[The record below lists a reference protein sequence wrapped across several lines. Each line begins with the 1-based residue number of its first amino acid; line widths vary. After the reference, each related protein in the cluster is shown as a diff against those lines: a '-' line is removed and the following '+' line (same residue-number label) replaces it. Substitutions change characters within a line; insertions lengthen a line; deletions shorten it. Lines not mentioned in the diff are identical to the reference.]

1 MPEKAA
7 GKTSEKSKLSTDLS
21 VIKKCQQKKSKKK
34 KLRIAAYCRVSKDIE
49 LQQSSLNTQMV
60 SYQKLIEE
68 HPDWNLVDIYAD
80 QGLTGTNAS
89 KRVEFQRMIDDAKD
103 GKIDLIL
110 AKSIS
115 RFARNTLDTL
125 KYTRELK
132 DIGVGVYFEKEK
144 INTLAATSEMLLTV
158 YAAFAQ
164 EESHSISEN
173 MKKGMRQRFKLGI
186 PKWSLLYGFE
196 RVGKDEWGIVEK
208 EAEIIREIFEL
219 YICGNS
225 FVEIAN
231 YLNEKGVPGP
241 SKNGNA
247 WHVNP
252 VGEILKNEKYMGD
265 CLMQKT
271 YTVDHLTHRK
281 VPNKDAA
288 VEQYYKKN
296 HHPAIVNR
304 ETYETVQKIMVMK
317 DRNRGF
323 IQYPYY
329 GFLCCPYCGKQMV
342 KCRLNTRKTESAW
355 ICGGQ
360 GDKIFWHERTDC
372 PIYWV
377 KEKYITEA
385 LRQAIEELDPEDIRD
400 KMEEILWVQ
409 REIEKRD
416 NVEYVHLLKLVEK
429 ITFSDWNTLEIT
441 WKFEQKAEILISY
454 ALPSDYPQPEAEQV
468 DGEWRIGNIPILKCG
483 VKSALAAMEKQ
494 KECVR
499 NMKIIPPEEGEM
511 VQIPSVRKTK
521 EK

>member
-1 MPEKAA
+1 MPEKAV
-7 GKTSEKSKLSTDLS
+7 GKTSEESKLSTDLS

-34 KLRIAAYCRVSKDIE
+34 KLRTAAYCRVSKDIE

-68 HPDWNLVDIYAD
+68 HPDWELVDIYAD

-132 DIGVGVYFEKEK
+132 EIGVGVYFEKEK
-144 INTLAATSEMLLTV
+144 INTLSAASEMLLTV

-196 RVGKDEWGIVEK
+196 RIGKDEWGIVEE
-208 EAEIIREIFEL
+208 EAKVIREIFEL
-219 YICGNS
+219 YVCGSS

-241 SKNGNA
+241 SKNGNP
-247 WHVNP
+247 WHINP

-271 YTVDHLTHRK
+271 YTVDHLTHKK
-281 VPNKDAA
+281 VSNKDAA

-296 HHPAIVNR
+296 HHPAIVDR
-304 ETYETVQKIMVMK
+304 ETYKAVQRIMTLK

-329 GFLCCPYCGKQMV
+329 GFLRCPYCGEKMV

-355 ICGGQ
+355 ICGGK
-360 GDKIFWHERTDC
+360 GEKIFWHERTDC
-372 PIYWV
+372 PVYWV

-385 LRQAIEELDPEDIRD
+385 VRQALEELDVFGEKAEDIF
-400 KMEEILWVQ
+400 WVQ
-409 REIEKRD
+409 KELKKKG
-416 NVEYVHLLKLVEK
+416 NVEYVYLLKLVEK
-429 ITFSDWNTLEIT
+429 ITFLNWNMLEIT
-441 WKFEQKAEILISY
+441 WNFGETANVSITY
-454 ALPSDYPQPEAEQV
+454 FRPSDYPQPEPEQI

-494 KECVR
+494 KDCVR
-499 NMKIIPPEEGEM
+499 NMVIISPEEEEA
-511 VQIPSVRKTK
+511 VQIPCVRRTK